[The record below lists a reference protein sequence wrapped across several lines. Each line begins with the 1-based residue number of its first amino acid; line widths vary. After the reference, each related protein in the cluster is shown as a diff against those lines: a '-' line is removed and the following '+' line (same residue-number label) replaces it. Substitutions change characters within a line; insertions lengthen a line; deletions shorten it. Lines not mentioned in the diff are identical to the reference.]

1 MALTHIVGQVVEFY
15 ECFTRKYGRALYYVV
30 KLADVSGPIVTR
42 EYRLNRSRY
51 AGYVLA
57 CPLIEVLQKDP
68 RKKRDVVFPVPK
80 RRHADNQRRE
90 PEKQV
95 FPKPSCPHFGFEV
108 LVRRGYNP
116 APCLKLLIRA

>member
-15 ECFTRKYGRALYYVV
+15 ECFARKYGRALYYVF
-30 KLADVSGPIVTR
+30 KLADVPGPIVTR
-42 EYRLNRSRY
+42 EYRLNRPRY
-51 AGYVLA
+51 AGYVLV

-80 RRHADNQRRE
+80 GRHVQGQRRE

-95 FPKPSCPHFGFEV
+95 FPKPSFSHLGFEV
-108 LVRRGYNP
+108 PVRRGYNP